1 MRQFYNPSHYYG
13 WVLVVTLGV
22 TTIVSYGTTSYAFGV
37 LVVPI
42 ADDLGW
48 ARATIAGALSV
59 SVLLAGVLGVPI
71 GQLVDRYGA
80 RWVMAVGSLVGG
92 ASLLGLSQVHAVWQ
106 FYLLWGGG
114 IGLATALTFYSVSF
128 TVVANWFERRRGSA
142 MAWLTTIGGLA
153 SPVYIPL
160 TGWLVPTIGWRDT
173 VVVLGLTQLL
183 IALPLHALLLRRHPE
198 DLGLVPDGR
207 SAVAHVL
214 KSISTSKISPTG
226 MTTRVALGHVPFWTL
241 TAAAGVEAL
250 AATVVSAHQIALMIS
265 RGFDPVFAAGIG
277 GIIGIMSL
285 PGRFLLNWLSDRIE
299 PQRLLPA
306 VELMLGCGVVLLAL
320 ATSIAWLYAYV
331 LVYGLAFGT
340 RSPLRAS
347 VMADHVGR
355 RAYGAITAIQGIV
368 VAVPAAVG
376 PFLAGWLYDRLGT
389 YEFAFWLT
397 AASFIVSGMLVVLT
411 PRPGTRM
418 SLTPPAPS
426 PG

>member
-1 MRQFYNPSHYYG
+1 LRQFYNPSHYYG